1 MHSAELLAGCC
12 SCHQVAPGVAMP
24 YKSTKNIQKT
34 LSLRTTAISLK
45 DLTETSTVKR
55 KTKIVCTLGPAW

>member
-1 MHSAELLAGCC
+1 
-12 SCHQVAPGVAMP
+12 MP